1 MGIPHTFRICGTRW
15 TARRNYIQATRA
27 ALQVWRKSSSR
38 KCPLTGSIFG
48 IKQQFVFCGAPFW
61 EGSMAYVDTAA
72 IFSETAQLAVALAIG
87 LEIRQTRT
95 NQDLGQVLCQWSVF
109 AHQVGVSSSLGRRLQ
124 AQIRQELATEAE
136 AHQRAYRTCFLPTF
150 GN

>member
-1 MGIPHTFRICGTRW
+1 
-15 TARRNYIQATRA
+15 
-27 ALQVWRKSSSR
+27 
-38 KCPLTGSIFG
+38 
-48 IKQQFVFCGAPFW
+48 
-61 EGSMAYVDTAA
+61 MAYVDTAA

-124 AQIRQELATEAE
+124 AQIRPRKRRHIRGRTGRVFFQLLAI
-136 AHQRAYRTCFLPTF
+136 RARTRYHLLQLLAIRARAMAK
-150 GN
+150 